1 MIFGTESHRDTGEM
15 FRAVVDRLPL
25 LAWISG
31 TDKRCTHF
39 NKPWLDFTGRPLEA
53 ELGDGWAEGVHTAD
67 LQHCMEIY
75 TRAFDRREPFMME
88 YRLRRHDGE
97 YRWLL
102 DNGAP
107 AFDSDGSFCGY
118 IGACF
123 DVTEFRRAEA
133 ERNTAN
139 DRLQLAMESGKLVC
153 WERDLATDRHTVI
166 GDLPSIFGIESTKHV
181 AHVEEFRRAVHPDD
195 SAAVRKAVEHA
206 IDTRSPCDV
215 EFRIV
220 RPDGTIRWV
229 AAKGQLSYSASG
241 DPERMLGVTVDITER
256 KNNEES
262 LRWKE
267 FELKEAQRLAGVGSW
282 HWEPETDTVVWSE
295 ELSRIAGRDPSL
307 PGPTYKEHEH
317 LYTREGWERLKGMVE
332 EALRSGTPYE
342 LDLQMIRTDRTLRWV
357 RARGE
362 ARRDANGR
370 IIGLR
375 GTVQDIAERK
385 RAEEALS
392 NVNRRVFEVQEA
404 ERARI
409 ARDLHDDFGQRLALL
424 AVGLG
429 QLQAVPQPD
438 PPGAHTVPLETL
450 QKQIAEII
458 TDLQALS
465 HELHPPRLL
474 LLGVVAAMRGLCRE
488 FSAQNSV
495 EIDFQSVNVPD
506 LPHDTSLC
514 LFRVLQE
521 ALFNAVRHSQVRQ
534 FEVQLLANR
543 DAVSLIVRDE
553 GVGFDVDAASR
564 GAGLGLTSM
573 KERMKL
579 LGGDLLIESQP
590 SRGTTVLARV
600 PIIDDPKISRRQR

>member
-1 MIFGTESHRDTGEM
+1 M
-15 FRAVVDRLPL
+15 DRPPL

-31 TDKRCTHF
+31 TDKRCTYF
-39 NKPWLDFTGRPLEA
+39 NKPWRDFTGGALQA
-53 ELGDGWAEGVHTAD
+53 ELGDVWAEGVHTAD
-67 LQHCMEIY
+67 LQRCMEIY
-75 TRAFDRREPFMME
+75 SHAFDRREPFVME

-102 DNGAP
+102 DNGTP
-107 AFDSDGSFCGY
+107 VFDADGSFCGY
-118 IGACF
+118 IGVAF

-133 ERNTAN
+133 ERNLAN
-139 DRLQLAMESGKLVC
+139 DRLQLAMESGNLVC
-153 WERDLATDRHTVI
+153 WERDLATDRQTVI

-181 AHVEEFRRAVHPDD
+181 AHVEEFRRLVHPDD
-195 SAAVRKAVEHA
+195 RAAVRQAVEHA
-206 IDTRSPCDV
+206 LDTRSLCAV

-229 AAKGQLSYSASG
+229 SAKGQFYYSASG

-282 HWEPETDTVVWSE
+282 LWEPETDTVIWSE

-307 PGPTYKEHEH
+307 PGPSYKEHER
-317 LYTREGWERLKGMVE
+317 LYTREGWERLKGVVE

-342 LDLQMIRTDRTLRWV
+342 LDLQMIRADGTLRWV

-362 ARRDANGR
+362 ARRDATGR

-385 RAEEALS
+385 RAEEAVS
-392 NVNRRVFEVQEA
+392 NVNRRVFEVQES

-429 QLQAVPQPD
+429 QLPAPQPD
-438 PPGAHTVPLETL
+438 PSGGHPVQLESL

-474 LLGVVAAMRGLCRE
+474 LLGVVPAMRGLCRE
-488 FSAQNSV
+488 FSAQKSV

-506 LPHDTSLC
+506 LPHETSLC
-514 LFRVLQE
+514 LFRILQE

-534 FEVQLLANR
+534 FDVQLR
-543 DAVSLIVRDE
+543 GSGDAVSLTVRDE
-553 GVGFDVDAASR
+553 GAGFDVDAASR

-573 KERMKL
+573 KERLKL
-579 LGGDLLIESQP
+579 VGGDLLIESQP
-590 SRGTTVLARV
+590 SRGTTVVARV
-600 PIIDDPKISRRQR
+600 PISVDAEKSLRRQ

>member
-1 MIFGTESHRDTGEM
+1 MTFGTQSDRHTGEM
-15 FRAVVDRLPL
+15 FRVVVDILPL

-31 TDKRCTHF
+31 TDKRCTYF
-39 NKPWLDFTGRPLEA
+39 NKAWLDFTGRSLEA

-67 LQHCMEIY
+67 LQRCMEIY
-75 TRAFDRREPFMME
+75 TLAVDRREPFMME

-97 YRWLL
+97 YRWVL
-102 DNGAP
+102 DNGTP
-107 AFDSDGSFCGY
+107 AFDADGSFCGY
-118 IGACF
+118 IGAAF
-123 DVTEFRRAEA
+123 DVTEFRRAET
-133 ERNTAN
+133 ERNIAN

-153 WERDLATDRHTVI
+153 WERDLATDRHTVF
-166 GDLPSIFGIESTKHV
+166 GDLSSIFGIQATKHV
-181 AHVEEFRRAVHPDD
+181 AHVEEFRRLVHPDD
-195 SAAVRKAVEHA
+195 RAAVRQAVEHA
-206 IDTRSPCDV
+206 LETRSPCAV

-220 RPDGTIRWV
+220 KPDGTIGWV
-229 AAKGQLSYSASG
+229 AAKGQFYYSARG
-241 DPERMLGVTVDITER
+241 DAERMLGVTVDITER
-256 KNNEES
+256 KKNEES
-262 LRWKE
+262 LRLKE
-267 FELKEAQRLAGVGSW
+267 FEFKEAQRLAGVGSW
-282 HWEPETDTVVWSE
+282 HWEPETDTVMWSE

-307 PGPTYKEHEH
+307 PGPNYKEHEH

-332 EALRSGTPYE
+332 EALRSGAPYE
-342 LDLQMIRTDRTLRWV
+342 LDMQMIRTDGTLRWV

-362 ARRDANGR
+362 ARRDATGR

-392 NVNRRVFEVQEA
+392 NVNRRVFEVQES

-429 QLQAVPQPD
+429 QLRVPQPD
-438 PPGAHTVPLETL
+438 PSGAPAVRLETL

-488 FSAQNSV
+488 VSAQNNV
-495 EIDFQSVNVPD
+495 AIDFQSVNVPD
-506 LPHDTSLC
+506 VPHDTSLC

-521 ALFNAVRHSQVRQ
+521 ALFNALRHSQARQ
-534 FEVQLLANR
+534 FEVQLR
-543 DAVSLIVRDE
+543 GSGDAVSLTVRDE
-553 GVGFDVDAASR
+553 GIGFDLDAASR

-579 LGGDLLIESQP
+579 MGGDLLIESQP
-590 SRGTTVLARV
+590 SGGTTVLARV
-600 PIIDDPKISRRQR
+600 PIINDPKISPRQR